1 MRKKSVGRPALGQ
14 NKRVR
19 VNVRVKQR
27 LLAKLELLAEQKE
40 IKRGELAADLLER
53 AIKRATLDKS
63 LR

>member
-1 MRKKSVGRPALGQ
+1 VRKKAVGRPALGQ

-27 LLAKLELLAEQKE
+27 LLDKLELLAAQNEM
-40 IKRGELAADLLER
+40 KRGELAADLLER

>member
-1 MRKKSVGRPALGQ
+1 VRKKSVGRPALGQ

-27 LLAKLELLAEQKE
+27 LLDKLELLAEQKE

>member
-1 MRKKSVGRPALGQ
+1 MRKKAVGRPALGQ

-27 LLAKLELLAEQKE
+27 LLDKLELLAAQNEM
-40 IKRGELAADLLER
+40 KRGELSADLLER

>member
-1 MRKKSVGRPALGQ
+1 MRKKAVGRPALGQ

-27 LLAKLELLAEQKE
+27 LLDKLELLAEQKE

>member
-27 LLAKLELLAEQKE
+27 LLDKLELLAEQKE

>member
-1 MRKKSVGRPALGQ
+1 MIKRSVGRPALGQ

-27 LLAKLELLAEQKE
+27 LLDKLELLAEQKSM
-40 IKRGELAADLLER
+40 KRGELAADLLENAINR
-53 AIKRATLDKS
+53 AKLQES

>member
-27 LLAKLELLAEQKE
+27 LLDKLELLAEQKE
-40 IKRGELAADLLER
+40 MKRGQLAADLLER

>member
-1 MRKKSVGRPALGQ
+1 VRKKAVGRPALGQ

-27 LLAKLELLAEQKE
+27 LLDKLELLAEQNE
-40 IKRGELAADLLER
+40 MKRGELAADLLER

>member
-1 MRKKSVGRPALGQ
+1 MRKKAVGRPALGQ

-27 LLAKLELLAEQKE
+27 LLDKLELLAAQNEM
-40 IKRGELAADLLER
+40 KRGELAADLLER

>member
-1 MRKKSVGRPALGQ
+1 MRKKAVGRPALGQ

-27 LLAKLELLAEQKE
+27 LLDKLELLAEQKE
-40 IKRGELAADLLER
+40 MKRGQLAADLLER